1 MGFDTVLLEHP
12 NRPRGLAAQG
22 GIDLL
27 LTDMVLPGGMNGAD
41 IAALAVEACADLE
54 VLYVSGYTKDEIVRK
69 GRLDRGVR
77 LLRKSFTQSELAH
90 HVWHAL
96 GHPSETSR
104 DGD

>member
-1 MGFDTVLLEHP
+1 MGFDTVLLEPP

-77 LLRKSFTQSELAH
+77 LLQKPFTRGELAH
-90 HVWHAL
+90 EVRDVI
-96 GHPSETSR
+96 GYPSGSSS
-104 DGD
+104 